1 MKAQIFA
8 YKGNLGATTDPENGK
23 FLNNPLDEGQL
34 GCVIS
39 TKEATITAEAKE
51 LFKKARRE
59 GGSFAE
65 IMLTRHNNGSGSSI
79 GLLGLRKHHFGQ
91 DFCISRDCDLSVL
104 DDIEVVETE
113 APEDYRQFIDNKRP
127 PSSC

>member
-23 FLNNPLDEGQL
+23 FLNKPLEEGQL

-39 TKEATITAEAKE
+39 TKEVMITAEAKE
-51 LFKKARRE
+51 LLKKARRE

-65 IMLTRHNNGSGSSI
+65 IMLIKHNDGSGSSV
-79 GLLGLRKHHFGQ
+79 GLLGFRKHHFGQ

-104 DDIEVVETE
+104 DDIEIVETE
-113 APEDYRQFIDNKRP
+113 APEGYRQFIDKRTTSP
-127 PSSC
+127 Q